1 MSVTLQKENKTATT
15 QSVFSHNIVRW
26 RFKAS
31 MLLIIMTKKSVEK
44 PFETNYQIL
53 PGVSS
58 FKNKCILQKSTG
70 IRNFNST
77 RVDDIIRKCSR
88 PTENM
93 ILSLCYLCQCDV
105 CQFGRGTGML
115 LLLYSRTCSPTNLPL
130 PEGLYVE
137 VKSVTWT
144 IRNQMPAQWNARKR
158 EGGSIF
164 NALSATSKSRRK
176 QTLAKVIEGEN
187 WAPVVLLLARKINAA
202 VARIKS

>member
-1 MSVTLQKENKTATT
+1 MT
-15 QSVFSHNIVRW
+15 Q
-26 RFKAS
+26 
-31 MLLIIMTKKSVEK
+31 KSVEK

-58 FKNKCILQKSTG
+58 FKNKCIIQKSTG

-77 RVDDIIRKCSR
+77 RVDEIIRKCSR
-88 PTENM
+88 ATENRDFVFM
-93 ILSLCYLCQCDV
+93 LFVSVWRLPVWQGD
-105 CQFGRGTGML
+105 RGTGML
-115 LLLYSRTCSPTNLPL
+115 LLLYSRTCSRTDLPL